1 MKTETY
7 EVQIGKLLEQLT
19 LEEKIGMIHGAGLFR
34 TEGVERLSIP
44 PLFFS
49 DGPMG
54 VRAEFADNEWRNTG
68 TTDDFVS
75 YLPCNSAVAS
85 TWNRELAGEEG
96 RVLGEEARGRGKDMI
111 LAPGINIKRSPFC
124 GRNFE
129 YYSEDPLLAGKMGAA
144 MVRGI
149 QSQHI
154 AAAVKHFACNNKETN
169 RKHSDS
175 RVSERAL
182 REIYLKAFEIIVKEA
197 DPWVIMSAYNMINGH
212 RASENHDLLE
222 GILRDEWHFH
232 GMVTS
237 DWWTRGE
244 HYKEIKAGND
254 VKMACGFP
262 ERVKKAME
270 LGALDRSDLER
281 CAKRVLDLILKID

>member
-54 VRAEFADNEWRNTG
+54 VRAEFVDNEWRNTG